1 MDLKHLLVLK
11 DKPMFKKVL
20 IAEDMDFINSGIKS
34 QLKNFGIEEIDYVQY
49 CDEALLKLKSA
60 HLNNDPFDLLISDL
74 SFDKD
79 YLEQKITSGDELI
92 KVVRKEFPTLKIAV
106 FSVEDKEYRVQ
117 TLFNEHSIN
126 AYVWK
131 SREGLRELKK
141 AIQKIYSSD
150 SIYISPHV
158 AGSMSKSKA
167 IEIAEYDIF
176 LIECLSNGYLQEEI
190 SAILKEKNWSPTSVS
205 TIEKRLKFLKEH
217 FNANNPTHLVSIAK
231 DLGLI

>member
-1 MDLKHLLVLK
+1 
-11 DKPMFKKVL
+11 MFKKVL

-34 QLKNFGIEEIDYVQY
+34 QLMNLGIEQIDYVQY

-60 HLNNDPFDLLISDL
+60 SLNNDPFDLLISDL

-79 YLEQKITSGDELI
+79 SVEQKITSGNGLI
-92 KVVRKEFPTLKIAV
+92 KIVRKEFPSLKIVV
-106 FSVEDKEYRVQ
+106 FSVEDKQYSVQ
-117 TLFNEHSIN
+117 TLFNEHKIN

-141 AIQKIYSSD
+141 AVMKID
-150 SIYISPHV
+150 NANEIYISPRI
-158 AGSMSKSKA
+158 AGLLSKSKA
-167 IEIAEYDIF
+167 IEISEYDIF
-176 LIECLSNGYLQEEI
+176 LIECLSKGYLQEEI
-190 SAILKEKNWSPTSVS
+190 STILKEKNWSPTSVS

-217 FNANNPTHLVSIAK
+217 FNANNPAHLVSISK

>member
-1 MDLKHLLVLK
+1 
-11 DKPMFKKVL
+11 MFKKVL

-34 QLKNFGIEEIDYVQY
+34 QLSSLGILEIDYVQY

-60 HLNNDPFDLLISDL
+60 SLNNKPFDLLISDL

-79 YLEQKITSGDELI
+79 YTAQKITSGDALI
-92 KVVRKEFPTLKIAV
+92 KEVRKEFPSLKIAV
-106 FSVEDKEYRVQ
+106 FSVEDKIFRVQ
-117 TLFNEHSIN
+117 NLFNEHKIN

-141 AIQKIYSSD
+141 AIQKIYNSNSF
-150 SIYISPHV
+150 YISPHV
-158 AGSMSKSKA
+158 AGALSKNNT
-167 IEIAEYDIF
+167 IEIADYDIF
-176 LIECLSNGYLQEEI
+176 LIECLSKGLLQEQI
-190 SAILKEKNWSPTSVS
+190 SIKLKEKEWAPTSVS

-217 FNANNPTHLVSIAK
+217 FNANNPAHLVSITK